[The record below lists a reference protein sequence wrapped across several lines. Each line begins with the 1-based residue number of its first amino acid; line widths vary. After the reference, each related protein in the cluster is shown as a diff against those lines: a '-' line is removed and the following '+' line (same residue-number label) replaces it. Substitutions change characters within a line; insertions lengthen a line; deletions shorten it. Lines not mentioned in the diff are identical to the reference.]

1 MLRELAFANDRGI
14 ILLPVSHWLYMEV
27 TNGSTPP
34 RSLGHAVPTESWDY
48 VSQAAGEGSGLI
60 SFDCRLYPSRS

>member
-1 MLRELAFANDRGI
+1 
-14 ILLPVSHWLYMEV
+14 MEV

-48 VSQAAGEGSGLI
+48 VSQAAGEGSVLI
-60 SFDCRLYPSRS
+60 SFDSRIKKMNGPHDKARAHTRVKE